1 MDKTYL
7 HQETLLHI
15 DDFELQD
22 FVEDPN
28 LDQLINFIRLEK
40 KDAIC
45 DFNSELINEAF
56 NDNSL
61 LPHPATPYDQCN
73 INAVNVYDS
82 NSFSCFDGE
91 AKREAEKEEDDM
103 EHSSATTSTTTTTT
117 TRTPTKSLVA
127 KSKPKS
133 DRSKTLISERRRRDR
148 MKEKLY
154 ALRSLV
160 PFITKMDKA
169 SIIGDAVSYMHEL
182 QAQANMLKSEVEAL
196 ETSLLVSENYQGSI
210 ENPVKDDFTNNILS
224 IRKKIIQMDMFQVD
238 AKGFYVKI
246 VCNKGEGVAASLYE
260 ALESLSGFHVQNSNL
275 STVGNSFQL
284 TFSLNVKSSG
294 PEINLHN
301 LKIWVSEAF
310 VKQGFEF
317 IPLLMLDSFNL

>member
-1 MDKTYL
+1 MDKSYL

-15 DDFELQD
+15 DDFELHD
-22 FVEDPN
+22 FDEDPN
-28 LDQLINFIRLEK
+28 LDHLINFIHLEK
-40 KDAIC
+40 KDATC

-56 NDNSL
+56 IDNSF
-61 LPHPATPYDQCN
+61 LPHPAIPYDQCN
-73 INAVNVYDS
+73 SNAMNVYDS
-82 NSFSCFDGE
+82 NSAPNSSCFDGE
-91 AKREAEKEEDDM
+91 AKGGGGEEDDM
-103 EHSSATTSTTTTTT
+103 EHSYATTSTTTTT
-117 TRTPTKSLVA
+117 PT
-127 KSKPKS
+127 KSKPKT

-182 QAQANMLKSEVEAL
+182 QAQANMLKAEVEAL
-196 ETSLLVSENYQGSI
+196 ETSLLLSKNYQGSV
-210 ENPVKDDFTNNILS
+210 ENPMKDEFTNNILS

-246 VCNKGEGVAASLYE
+246 VCNKGEGVAASLYK
-260 ALESLSGFHVQNSNL
+260 ALESLTGFHVQNSNL

-284 TFSLNVKSSG
+284 TFSLNVKISE

-301 LKIWVSEAF
+301 MRIWVCEAF

-317 IPLLMLDSFNL
+317 IPFLMLDSFNL